1 MAKRLDM
8 QIECPLCHTI
18 LEDSAAAL
26 SHECSTSSN
35 PSLNTSEGALKQ
47 YRDNRIAEERAK
59 AKRAEFGKLCH
70 ANYLFYFITLVMPF
84 EGLHARGTLNLVT
97 RTMA

>member
-35 PSLNTSEGALKQ
+35 PSLHTVEGALKQ
-47 YRDNRIAEERAK
+47 YRDSRIAEERAK
-59 AKRAEFGKLCH
+59 AKRAEFGKLC
-70 ANYLFYFITLVMPF
+70 APIICFI
-84 EGLHARGTLNLVT
+84 ELHL
-97 RTMA
+97 